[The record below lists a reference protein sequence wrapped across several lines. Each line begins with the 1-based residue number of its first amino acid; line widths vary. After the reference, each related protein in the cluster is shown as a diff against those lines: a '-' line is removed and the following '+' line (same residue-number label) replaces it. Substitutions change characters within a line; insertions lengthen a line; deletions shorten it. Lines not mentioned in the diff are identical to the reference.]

1 MYKLITPALF
11 LAVSAVV
18 AAAPSAWGQDSA
30 EDTSLSA
37 QGDAEKGQR
46 VFNRCKACHNLT
58 TASRTRLGPNLN
70 DLFGRPAGKE
80 EGYKYS
86 RALAEADFVWT
97 EQNLANWLEKPNA
110 FLPGNKMA
118 FAGVRKEQERKDL
131 IAYLRRATVAENE

>member
-1 MYKLITPALF
+1 MF
-11 LAVSAVV
+11 LAVFAVS
-18 AAAPSAWGQDSA
+18 AAAPATWGQEGA
-30 EDTSLSA
+30 ADTSLSVE
-37 QGDAEKGQR
+37 GDEEKGKR

-58 TASRTRLGPNLN
+58 VASRTRLGPNLN

-86 RALAEADFVWT
+86 RALTEADFVWT

-131 IAYLRRATVAENE
+131 IAYLRRATVAENH